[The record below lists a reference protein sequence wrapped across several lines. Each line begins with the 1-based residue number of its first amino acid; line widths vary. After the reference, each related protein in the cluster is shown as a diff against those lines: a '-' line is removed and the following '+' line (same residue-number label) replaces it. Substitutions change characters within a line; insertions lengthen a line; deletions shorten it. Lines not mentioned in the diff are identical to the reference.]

1 MGKKTEI
8 TDADRSG
15 PAAGH
20 GNNGSPPPA
29 AGPLLEPTPQLAAR
43 VREAIGADGLSQARA
58 AREIGISD
66 SALSQWLAGAYAGD
80 AAAVDAKVGPLA
92 RGASAERCIGPRPSG
107 RAGVGG
113 HAFRPG
119 TALAGLSYAQMAGCI
134 GVVHGAAGT
143 GKTRAC
149 RRYAADSPN
158 VWIATMSPWT
168 QTVHACLEQVA
179 LACGLRT
186 VEFRS
191 ARIAAALVGRLRDT
205 RGLLAVDEAQHLGT
219 RALEG
224 LRSLYDATGTGLALI
239 GSDELY
245 SRLTGGSRSDQFA
258 QLFSRIGKRVRLPAA
273 TAADADALL
282 AAWGIESGEARKA
295 ARLIARQPGGLRGLR
310 PSTQARLGSC
320 TGRDGDGGAH
330 PRRLEGL
337 GRHGMSGKTAEIPV
351 VAADAAEGVPRA
363 GGHV

>member
-1 MGKKTEI
+1 MGKTTEI
-8 TDADRSG
+8 TGAGRSG
-15 PAAGH
+15 PAAG
-20 GNNGSPPPA
+20 PP
-29 AGPLLEPTPQLAAR
+29 LEPTPELAAR

-80 AAAVDAKVGPLA
+80 AAAVDAKVGRWLA
-92 RGASAERCIGPRPSG
+92 ARAQRDALAHDLPAEPEWAETPSG
-107 RAGVGG
+107 RA
-113 HAFRPG
+113 
-119 TALAGLSYAQMAGCI
+119 ALAGLSYAQMTGCI

-149 RRYAADSPN
+149 RRYAADNPN

-191 ARIAAALVGRLRDT
+191 ARIAAALVDRLRDT

-224 LRSLYDATGTGLALI
+224 LRSLSDATGTGLALI

-245 SRLTGGSRSDQFA
+245 SRLTGGSRRDQFA
-258 QLFSRIGKRVRLPAA
+258 QLFSRIGKRVRLSAA
-273 TAADADALL
+273 TAADADALM

-295 ARLIARQPGGLRGLR
+295 ARLIARQPGGLRGL
-310 PSTQARLGSC
+310 SQALKLASVLARGE
-320 TGRDGDGGAH
+320 T
-330 PRRLEGL
+330 
-337 GRHGMSGKTAEIPV
+337 
-351 VAADAAEGVPRA
+351 VAAEHIRAAWKDL
-363 GGHV
+363 GGTA

>member
-1 MGKKTEI
+1 M
-8 TDADRSG
+8 
-15 PAAGH
+15 
-20 GNNGSPPPA
+20 
-29 AGPLLEPTPQLAAR
+29 
-43 VREAIGADGLSQARA
+43 REAIGADGLSQARA

-80 AAAVDAKVGPLA
+80 AAAVDAKVGRWLA
-92 RGASAERCIGPRPSG
+92 ARARRDALAHDLPAGPEWVDTPSG
-107 RAGVGG
+107 RA
-113 HAFRPG
+113 
-119 TALAGLSYAQMAGCI
+119 ALAGLSYAQMAGCI
-134 GVVHGAAGT
+134 GVVYGAAGT
-143 GKTRAC
+143 GKTKAC

-191 ARIAAALVGRLRDT
+191 ARIAAALVDRLRDT

-224 LRSLYDATGTGLALI
+224 LRSLYDATGTGLALV

-245 SRLTGGSRSDQFA
+245 SRLTGGSRSGQFA

-282 AAWGIESGEARKA
+282 AAWGIESGEVRKA
-295 ARLIARQPGGLRGLR
+295 ARLIARQPGGLRGLD
-310 PSTQARLGSC
+310 QALKLASVLARGE
-320 TGRDGDGGAH
+320 TV
-330 PRRLEGL
+330 
-337 GRHGMSGKTAEIPV
+337 TAEHIR
-351 VAADAAEGVPRA
+351 AAWKDLGGVM
-363 GGHV
+363 